1 MTYYKLSFKVQHEC
15 PHTRFTRDLP
25 SSMISH
31 WCNWSRDVIEI
42 RFSYRHSS
50 EIDQK
55 VKGLL
60 ADLDST
66 VIRQTS
72 EVSNTQFILQ
82 HCSCD
87 KLPPP
92 TLQSIERHEC
102 LELQP
107 KIYVNGWEYYHV
119 ISFTSQDLNSPVK
132 ELQNTSNVEIISK
145 TTVSENAIHD
155 AMLVPTS
162 SIIGGLTEKQAWSL
176 LTAFENGYYEIPR
189 RSTAEQIS
197 LRTNITRTN
206 YTDHLR
212 KAELK
217 IMSSIVPY
225 LKMKSPEFR
234 AEQDSVA

>member
-1 MTYYKLSFKVQHEC
+1 
-15 PHTRFTRDLP
+15 
-25 SSMISH
+25 
-31 WCNWSRDVIEI
+31 
-42 RFSYRHSS
+42 
-50 EIDQK
+50 
-55 VKGLL
+55 
-60 ADLDST
+60 
-66 VIRQTS
+66 
-72 EVSNTQFILQ
+72 
-82 HCSCD
+82 
-87 KLPPP
+87 
-92 TLQSIERHEC
+92 
-102 LELQP
+102 
-107 KIYVNGWEYYHV
+107 
-119 ISFTSQDLNSPVK
+119 
-132 ELQNTSNVEIISK
+132 
-145 TTVSENAIHD
+145 
-155 AMLVPTS
+155 MLVPTS